1 MNLLKY
7 HSLAIIIDDEK
18 EIYKVDQ
25 IIDMLKSKGYE
36 VVCINKNNYNIVNAQ
51 TYESLKDVPHN
62 IDVVIITNL
71 SLQTY
76 EILDEIELL
85 DIKNIWFE
93 NGSYNE
99 SMLKKAKDLKL
110 NISCGLSLFKEI
122 ARD

>member
-62 IDVVIITNL
+62 IDVVIIINL

>member
-18 EIYKVDQ
+18 EIYKVHR

-62 IDVVIITNL
+62 IDVVIITSL

-93 NGSYNE
+93 NESYNE

-110 NISCGLSLFKEI
+110 NISYDLSLFKEI
-122 ARD
+122 ARY